1 MCYRFTIKP
10 IHGRSNEYFTAI
22 TSVIWEF
29 SIPNRRIG
37 ARVRLGTAELSGSVP
52 LFPGGAVRRIN
63 PELWLLL
70 FLVVIAAMLNFLVA
84 SQRMALVFFFL
95 PTLFSAYH
103 LGRRHATLT
112 AFASVVL
119 VVAMAS
125 LNPAMFSRR
134 IDLPFA
140 KWFDLAV
147 WGGVLMVAG
156 YATGTLYERNL
167 KTLREMED
175 GYDGMLVIL
184 QNFLANQ
191 KYSDSHA
198 YRISMSATRIAE
210 GVGLDSGSVEDIRT
224 AALLFNMK
232 ELGITNEVLC
242 KAAQVSQED
251 LRQGK
256 QSHTGLSSA
265 SAMAGSL
272 RRSIPVFLEERQV
285 RQIGGKPEESSF
297 EVQILMLAEEY
308 ESLISGKSEAKVS
321 PSQAG
326 QEVIRRAQGRYD
338 SLIVNAFTSIFGGQ
352 ASTAKA

>member
-1 MCYRFTIKP
+1 
-10 IHGRSNEYFTAI
+10 
-22 TSVIWEF
+22 
-29 SIPNRRIG
+29 
-37 ARVRLGTAELSGSVP
+37 VRK
-52 LFPGGAVRRIN
+52 IN

-70 FLVVIAAMLNFLVA
+70 CLVLIAAMLNFLVA

-119 VVAMAS
+119 VVAMAF
-125 LNPAMFSRR
+125 LNPAMFTRR
-134 IDLPFA
+134 IELPFA

-147 WGGVLMVAG
+147 WGGVLIVSG
-156 YATGTLYERNL
+156 YATGTLYERNQ

-198 YRISMSATRIAE
+198 YRISMCATKIAE

-232 ELGITNEVLC
+232 ELGITNEVLL
-242 KAAQVSQED
+242 KAAQLSQDD
-251 LRQGK
+251 LQQGK
-256 QSHTGLSSA
+256 QSRDRVISKGSGVG
-265 SAMAGSL
+265 GSL
-272 RRSIPVFLEERQV
+272 RRSIPIFLEERQL
-285 RQIGGKPEESSF
+285 RQSGSKPEDASF
-297 EVQILMLAEEY
+297 EVQILVLAEEY
-308 ESLISGKSEAKVS
+308 EALISGQRGTKMS

-326 QEVIRRAQGRYD
+326 QEVVKRAQGRYD
-338 SLIVNAFTSIFGGQ
+338 SMIVNAFTTLFGGQ
-352 ASTAKA
+352 SASAGA